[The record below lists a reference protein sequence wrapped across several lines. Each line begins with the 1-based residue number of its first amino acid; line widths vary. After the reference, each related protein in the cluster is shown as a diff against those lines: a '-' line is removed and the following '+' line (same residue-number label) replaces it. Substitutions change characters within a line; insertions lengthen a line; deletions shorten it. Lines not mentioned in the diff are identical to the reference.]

1 MIISPFYRTLFVF
14 VALSNVYNIK
24 PMLSYSTY
32 IHQSSEKWVT
42 FIHGA
47 GGSSSIWFRQI
58 RAFKKEFNVLLV
70 DLRGHGNSK
79 IRSHEQDK
87 KDYTFEVITND
98 IVEVLDH
105 LCIERSHFVGIS
117 LGTILIRD
125 LAERHPEMV
134 ESMVLGGAVLKLN
147 TRSKLLMGFGNFFKS
162 VVPYIFLYKLFA
174 FIIMPKK
181 NHKESRLLFVN
192 EAKKLYQKEF
202 IRWYKLTAQLNPI
215 LRLFR
220 LKDINIPTLYVMGEQ
235 DHLFLPSIKKVIT
248 GHQSAQLHII
258 KNCGHVVNV
267 EHPLE
272 FNKEVLSFLK
282 MKN

>member
-1 MIISPFYRTLFVF
+1 
-14 VALSNVYNIK
+14 
-24 PMLSYSTY
+24 MLSYSTY
-32 IHQSSEKWVT
+32 NHHSSEKWVT
-42 FIHGA
+42 FVHGA

-58 RAFKKEFNVLLV
+58 RDFKKEFNVLLV

-87 KDYTFEVITND
+87 KDYTFEVISND